1 MIGVKCDEQF
11 SSNESEIPISG
22 DCQSQGSL
30 PGLSGAKQ
38 EGFLRASPRPP
49 FRILAWRMVGSI
61 FTDFANV
68 RPVSA
73 FVGEPASLPDPPPD
87 DATWRACAPEWR
99 LWPGACP
106 PQSRSRGHPRRALGR
121 WPVPAKP
128 RNTRAGGSPTGPRA
142 DTYIYMYID
151 SAKPKGAPSGTITSA
166 EFNRACAPKA
176 EVFLQFKSASSQPWT
191 ARRSRGSDYSDDAT
205 L

>member
-1 MIGVKCDEQF
+1 MNRRF
-11 SSNESEIPISG
+11 P
-22 DCQSQGSL
+22 
-30 PGLSGAKQ
+30 
-38 EGFLRASPRPP
+38 FLGTVSRKAHCLDSPEPNKKAFCEPHRGHPFAS
-49 FRILAWRMVGSI
+49 WRGGWLVVF

-142 DTYIYMYID
+142 DTYIYIYID